1 MSSLLP
7 AAALLLGAT
16 PWLADVIPSGYGQKS
31 PEQKAIVKARLE
43 SLGAPSAE
51 ERVKRLSP
59 DELSFFAA
67 QPERIQA
74 AGGLWWY
81 EFLFGLVFAA
91 VLVLIYILLEDQT

>member
-7 AAALLLGAT
+7 AAALLLGVS
-16 PWLADVIPSGYGQKS
+16 PWLADVIPSSYGQKS
-31 PEQKAIVKARLE
+31 SDQRAVVKARLE

-67 QPERIQA
+67 HPERIQS

-81 EFLFGLVFAA
+81 EFLFGLVFAVVV
-91 VLVLIYILLEDQT
+91 VLVYILLEDQT